1 VASKG
6 AVRLLTRAMAVDLGR
21 HGIRANTIL
30 PGPVTVAR
38 NAALFSAPA
47 MVDRFTETLPAG
59 RPGRPDEIV
68 EAAFY
73 LADPTNSFTTGTD
86 LLVDGGLMA
95 ALPL

>member
-1 VASKG
+1 
-6 AVRLLTRAMAVDLGR
+6 
-21 HGIRANTIL
+21 
-30 PGPVTVAR
+30 
-38 NAALFSAPA
+38 
-47 MVDRFTETLPAG
+47 LPAG

-73 LADPTNSFTTGTD
+73 LADPANSFTTGTD